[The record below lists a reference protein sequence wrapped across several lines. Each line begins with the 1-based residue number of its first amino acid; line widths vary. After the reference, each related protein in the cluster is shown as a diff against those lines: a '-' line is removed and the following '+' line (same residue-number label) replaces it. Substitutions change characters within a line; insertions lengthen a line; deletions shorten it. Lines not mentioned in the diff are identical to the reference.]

1 MNNMKDRVTIYQ
13 VAKAAGVSLATVSRV
28 INKQGSVTP
37 ETRKK
42 VEDTIARLGYR
53 PSGLAQAL
61 ATNRTTYIGVIVPS
75 ANYVYLANFLNGVT
89 ETAKEKGLVLTLL
102 TTGHSRDE
110 ALSMIE
116 KVISS
121 HADGAIIFDDQLN
134 PDDVQKI
141 SSYNVPTVVVDRTVT
156 GNKIGCVRFNYDDAL
171 RHVINTYYEKGG
183 EKEAY
188 FLHVHNAGRL
198 LTRCESTYVSALEGL
213 GRKVNVIN
221 SDDSY
226 TRTYMDFKKYF
237 KTIHGGLFICYRDS
251 IAAAVMNAAIDSGLN
266 VPNDVEILSIVGTKY
281 AHIFR
286 PTLSTMNIDMQEV
299 GRRAMF
305 MLTDLLSNNLL
316 DKISSFDAEFIQGGS
331 TMVR

>member
-1 MNNMKDRVTIYQ
+1 MNNIKDRVTIYQ

-75 ANYVYLANFLNGVT
+75 ANYVFLSNFLNGVT
-89 ETAKEKGLVLTLL
+89 EVAKEKGLVLTLL

-110 ALSMIE
+110 AIMMIE
-116 KVISS
+116 KLISS

-134 PDDVQKI
+134 PDDVEKI
-141 SSYNVPTVVVDRTVT
+141 SSYNVPTVVVDRKVT
-156 GNKIGCVRFNYDDAL
+156 GEKVGCVRFNYDDAL
-171 RHVINTYYEKGG
+171 RALLKGYYEKGG
-183 EKEAY
+183 DKETY

-198 LTRCESTYVSALEGL
+198 LGRCESTYVSVLEEL
-213 GRKVNVIN
+213 GKQVNVIN

-226 TRTYMDFKKYF
+226 TRTYQDFKKIF
-237 KTIHGGLFICYRDS
+237 KTIKGGFFICYRDS
-251 IAAAVMNAAIDSGLN
+251 IAAAVMNAALDSGLN
-266 VPNDVEILSIVGTKY
+266 VPNDIEVLSIVGTKY
-281 AHIFR
+281 AHVFR
-286 PTLSTMNIDMQEV
+286 PTLSTMSIDMQEV

-305 MLTDLLSNNLL
+305 MLTDLLGDGLI
-316 DKISSFDAEFIQGGS
+316 DKISSFDAELVLGGS
-331 TMVR
+331 TLPR